1 MGQLRMATAVLART
15 GHPPQEIMRH
25 LSRLLANWDLEAGAT
40 CLYALYDPRTRR
52 CRFTSAGH
60 PPPVV
65 RYPDGR
71 TELIGV
77 PQGMILGVHHD
88 RYPTME
94 ARLAP
99 GTVLALY
106 TDGLVEQPGTDIGAG
121 MSRLARTLTEGA
133 APSLDQLCDTV
144 VASTGPYA
152 SDDIALLLARTADAM
167 SLEPNI

>member
-1 MGQLRMATAVLART
+1 MVGLRL
-15 GHPPQEIMRH
+15 P
-25 LSRLLANWDLEAGAT
+25 RLLLRAGAT

-60 PPPVV
+60 PPPAV

-71 TELIGV
+71 AEFIDV
-77 PQGMILGVHHD
+77 PQGTILGID
-88 RYPTME
+88 CDCYPTTQ

-106 TDGLVEQPGTDIGAG
+106 TDGLVEQPGKDIGAG
-121 MSRLARTLTEGA
+121 MSRFARTLTDSPA
-133 APSLDQLCDTV
+133 RTLDQLCDAV

-152 SDDIALLLARTADAM
+152 SDDIALLLARTADVM
-167 SLEPNI
+167 SRDTDRDGCSSSGGRG